1 MPETFEI
8 AIKEVLHHEGGY
20 IDHPD
25 DPGGRTSKGITQRVY
40 EKWLGREVTEQEM
53 RDLTEETAIAIYKK
67 NYWDRNRC
75 DMVEDA
81 SSPGVAYFLLD
92 FAVNAGR
99 QGAKCLQKSIG
110 ANPDGVIGP
119 KTIAILKKMDAD
131 YVLEQMHMHRQKFYE
146 SLKTFKTFGRGWTRR
161 NDEALAK
168 GKEMAG

>member
-1 MPETFEI
+1 LAETFEI
-8 AIKEVLHHEGGY
+8 AIKEVLHHEGGFVNMAE
-20 IDHPD
+20 
-25 DPGGRTSKGITQRVY
+25 DPGGMTNKGITKRVY
-40 EKWLGREVTEQEM
+40 EKWIGREASEQEM

-99 QGAKCLQKSIG
+99 QGAKCLQRAIG
-110 ANPDGVIGP
+110 AEADGVIGP
-119 KTIAILKKMDAD
+119 KTVALLKKMDAD
-131 YVLEQMHMHRQKFYE
+131 YVLEQMHKHRQSFYE

-168 GKEMAG
+168 GKKMAG

>member
-1 MPETFEI
+1 
-8 AIKEVLHHEGGY
+8 
-20 IDHPD
+20 
-25 DPGGRTSKGITQRVY
+25 
-40 EKWLGREVTEQEM
+40 
-53 RDLTEETAIAIYKK
+53 
-67 NYWDRNRC
+67 
-75 DMVEDA
+75 MVEDA

-92 FAVNAGR
+92 FCVNAGR

>member
-8 AIKEVLHHEGGY
+8 AIKEVLKHEGLWSF
-20 IDHPD
+20 HEN
-25 DPGGRTSKGITQRVY
+25 DPGGMTMRGVTKKVY

-99 QGAKCLQKSIG
+99 QGAKCLQRSIG

-119 KTIAILKKMDAD
+119 KTVALLKNMDPD
-131 YVLEQMHMHRQKFYE
+131 YVLEQMHKHRQSFYE

-161 NDEALAK
+161 NDEALSK
-168 GKEMAG
+168 GKKMAG

>member
-1 MPETFEI
+1 MAETFEI
-8 AIKEVLHHEGGY
+8 AIKEVLKHEGLWSF
-20 IDHPD
+20 HEN
-25 DPGGRTSKGITQRVY
+25 DPGGMTMRGVTKKVY

-99 QGAKCLQKSIG
+99 QGARCLQRAIG
-110 ANPDGVIGP
+110 AEADGVIGP
-119 KTIAILKKMDAD
+119 KSIALLKKMDAD

-161 NDEALAK
+161 NDEALSK
-168 GKEMAG
+168 GKKMAG

>member
-8 AIKEVLHHEGGY
+8 AIKEVLHHEGGFVNMKE
-20 IDHPD
+20 
-25 DPGGRTSKGITQRVY
+25 DPGGMTNKGITKRVY
-40 EKWLGREVTEQEM
+40 EKWIGREASEQEM

-131 YVLEQMHMHRQKFYE
+131 YVLEQMHQHRQTFYE

-168 GKEMAG
+168 GKKMAG

>member
-1 MPETFEI
+1 VAETFEI
-8 AIKEVLHHEGGY
+8 AIKEVLKHEGLWSF
-20 IDHPD
+20 HKN
-25 DPGGRTSKGITQRVY
+25 DPGGMTMRGVTKKVY

-53 RDLTEETAIAIYKK
+53 RDLSEETAIAIYKK

-131 YVLEQMHMHRQKFYE
+131 YVLEQMHMHRQNFYE
-146 SLKTFKTFGRGWTRR
+146 SLKTFETFGRGWTRR

-168 GKEMAG
+168 GKKMAG